1 MSCNIIAKR
10 NILIK
15 VLSPEYLI
23 SFTSSMKKRI
33 AALDLGTN
41 LFHLLIAEFDPSG
54 NASFLLKKDFMV
66 QIGEGGMAQQEIIPI
81 AYGRGLETMC
91 HIRKLLDEYEV
102 NQVIGCATSAIRDAV
117 NGKQFVHDVLDQTG
131 INIDIIHG
139 HREAELI
146 HKAVIW
152 GAELDKDQAAL
163 LIDIGGGSVEL
174 ILSKGGEIVW
184 LDSLQ
189 LGAARLAEKFPVPDP
204 IPPTYFGPLKKHI
217 RSVLESLPQQV
228 FDHAPHS
235 WIGVN
240 GAFDTLSH
248 MLMENQDKA
257 VGFPHRF
264 QFGMASYEIAATR
277 LYQST
282 RAERTHF
289 PGMIPVR
296 IDNIILACAVIEVL
310 AEILPPETIQ
320 VSQYALLE
328 GLIFEQTQT

>member
-1 MSCNIIAKR
+1 
-10 NILIK
+10 
-15 VLSPEYLI
+15 
-23 SFTSSMKKRI
+23 MKKRI

-41 LFHLLIAEFDPSG
+41 LFHLLIAEIDLSG
-54 NASFLLKKDFMV
+54 NVSFLLKKDLMV
-66 QIGEGGMAQQEIIPI
+66 QIGEGGMAQQEIIPA
-81 AYGRGLETMC
+81 AYERGIETMNQ
-91 HIRKLLDEYEV
+91 IQKLISEYEADEV
-102 NQVIGCATSAIRDAV
+102 VACATSAIRDAD
-117 NGKQFVHDVLDQTG
+117 NGEQFVNDVLDQTG
-131 INIDIIHG
+131 INIQIIHG

-152 GAELDKDQAAL
+152 GAELDKSYPAL

-204 IPPTYFGPLKKHI
+204 IPSTFFGPLKEYI
-217 RSVLESLPQQV
+217 RSVLTSLPQIV
-228 FDHAPHS
+228 FDHSPRT

-248 MLMENQDKA
+248 MLREKQDKA
-257 VGFPHRF
+257 DDFPHRF
-264 QFGMASYEIAATR
+264 QFGMEEYEMAANR

-310 AEILPPETIQ
+310 AEILPPKTIQ

-328 GLIFEQTQT
+328 GLIFEQLNDSVLP